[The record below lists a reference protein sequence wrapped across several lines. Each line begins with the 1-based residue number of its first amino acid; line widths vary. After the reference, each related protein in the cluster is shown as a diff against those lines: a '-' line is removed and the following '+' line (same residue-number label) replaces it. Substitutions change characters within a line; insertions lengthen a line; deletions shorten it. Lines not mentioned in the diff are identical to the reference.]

1 MNVVDCNS
9 VAVKTAKSQRCCKEN
24 KRHSVAAIK

>member
-9 VAVKTAKSQRCCKEN
+9 VAARKTKGIALLQSNDYYKD
-24 KRHSVAAIK
+24 I

>member
-9 VAVKTAKSQRCCKEN
+9 VAVRKIKDTALLQSNDYYKD
-24 KRHSVAAIK
+24 I